1 MIGVPYICPNVYIS
15 SDMYLTMEEMP
26 GAEKDVH
33 AANLFLEYKLLFGT
47 AYLLRSLRQSVQQF
61 HRLPFKDE
69 KVMEKVLTHYT
80 KNSASKVAFSFWRP

>member
-1 MIGVPYICPNVYIS
+1 MIGVPYICPNVYVS

-69 KVMEKVLTHYT
+69 KVMEKVLTHYA